1 MAPSPASAQM
11 SVCAVVVA
19 RKLAFSA
26 VVVLPIMATAL
37 AQEPRDVPTFS
48 SGTELVT
55 VDAVML
61 DDHGRPVRGLTS
73 QDFALAEDGKP
84 QAIVSFEPFDRM
96 TRYWNVRLCCR
107 VGPGGCHTRASHRS
121 GRAGCR
127 IRLLES
133 RVCYA
138 MAEPGRPIG
147 LGRGKR
153 ACKR

>member
-1 MAPSPASAQM
+1 MP
-11 SVCAVVVA
+11 VVVA

-55 VDAVML
+55 VDAVVL

-96 TRYWNVRLCCR
+96 TRYWNVRLCSSA
-107 VGPGGCHTRASHRS
+107 TS
-121 GRAGCR
+121 
-127 IRLLES
+127 
-133 RVCYA
+133 
-138 MAEPGRPIG
+138 
-147 LGRGKR
+147 
-153 ACKR
+153 